1 MIIEIIGIFFLLL
14 LSGFFSS
21 SETAIT
27 RISDVKIYQWSENK
41 SSRYKRARELMK
53 SREKIIGILL
63 LGNNIVNIL
72 ASALA
77 TSILIGLFG
86 DKGIIYAT
94 LIMTALIFIFSEVL
108 PKTYAIREPEKLV
121 LYASPIIKIFT
132 IILSPINFLVQRL
145 VSSILN
151 LANKETK
158 NNDWRQN
165 LRGAILLAN
174 NKGDVRKRDRI
185 MLESILDLH
194 EVKVSEI
201 MTHRKNIEGININ
214 ENIDMIIDL
223 SLKSRFTRLPLW
235 KENADNIIGTLH
247 IKDLLRAK
255 NSNNSI
261 EINEIMQKPQFIS
274 ENTSLSEQLNNFKKE
289 TIQMAFVIDE
299 YGDLQ
304 GLITLEDILE
314 EIVGEIFDEFDKQ
327 ITGPEILE
335 DKSVIVDGAM
345 TIRDLNKLMDWKL
358 EDEEASTIAGLVIDV
373 AQKLPSINETIKINN
388 FNFTILERQRT
399 RITKINIKPITTDL
413 N

>member
-14 LSGFFSS
+14 LSAFFSS
-21 SETAIT
+21 SETAIK
-27 RISDVKIYQWSENK
+27 RISDVKIYQWGENK
-41 SSRYKRARELMK
+41 NRKYIKAKELMK
-53 SREKIIGILL
+53 SREKVIGILL

-94 LIMTALIFIFSEVL
+94 LIMTTLIFIFSEVL
-108 PKTYAIREPEKLV
+108 PKTYAIRESEKLI
-121 LYASPIIKIFT
+121 LYASPIIKIFI
-132 IILSPINFLVQRL
+132 IILSPINFLVQNL

-151 LANKETK
+151 ITNKETK
-158 NNDWRQN
+158 NNDWKQN

-174 NKGDVRKRDRI
+174 NKGDVKKPDRI

-201 MTHRKNIEGININ
+201 MSHRKNIEGINVS
-214 ENIDMIIDL
+214 EHIDIIIDL
-223 SLKSRFTRLPLW
+223 ALKSRFTRLPLW
-235 KENADNIIGTLH
+235 KDNADNIIGTLH
-247 IKDLLRAK
+247 IKDLLRAR
-255 NSNNSI
+255 NTNTNLQ
-261 EINEIMQKPQFIS
+261 INEIMQKPQFIS

-304 GLITLEDILE
+304 GLISLEDILE

-327 ITGPEILE
+327 IAGPEILS
-335 DKSVIVDGAM
+335 DKSVVVDGAM
-345 TIRDLNKLMDWKL
+345 TIRDLNRSMDWKL
-358 EDEEASTIAGLVIDV
+358 PDEEASTIAGLVIDV
-373 AQKLPSINETIKINN
+373 AQKLPSINETIKIDK
-388 FNFTILERQRT
+388 FHFTVLERQRT
-399 RITKINIKPITTDL
+399 RITKINIKPIVMD
-413 N
+413 

>member
-121 LYASPIIKIFT
+121 LYASAIIKIFT

-255 NSNNSI
+255 NINNAI

-327 ITGPEILE
+327 ITGPEILK

-373 AQKLPSINETIKINN
+373 AQKLPSINETIKIDN

-399 RITKINIKPITTDL
+399 RITKINIKPLTID
-413 N
+413 

>member
-1 MIIEIIGIFFLLL
+1 
-14 LSGFFSS
+14 
-21 SETAIT
+21 
-27 RISDVKIYQWSENK
+27 
-41 SSRYKRARELMK
+41 
-53 SREKIIGILL
+53 
-63 LGNNIVNIL
+63 
-72 ASALA
+72 
-77 TSILIGLFG
+77 
-86 DKGIIYAT
+86 
-94 LIMTALIFIFSEVL
+94 
-108 PKTYAIREPEKLV
+108 
-121 LYASPIIKIFT
+121 
-132 IILSPINFLVQRL
+132 
-145 VSSILN
+145 
-151 LANKETK
+151 
-158 NNDWRQN
+158 
-165 LRGAILLAN
+165 
-174 NKGDVRKRDRI
+174 

-255 NSNNSI
+255 NINNSI
-261 EINEIMQKPQFIS
+261 EINKIMQKPQFIS

-399 RITKINIKPITTDL
+399 RITKINIKPITTD
-413 N
+413 

>member
-1 MIIEIIGIFFLLL
+1 
-14 LSGFFSS
+14 
-21 SETAIT
+21 
-27 RISDVKIYQWSENK
+27 
-41 SSRYKRARELMK
+41 
-53 SREKIIGILL
+53 
-63 LGNNIVNIL
+63 
-72 ASALA
+72 
-77 TSILIGLFG
+77 
-86 DKGIIYAT
+86 
-94 LIMTALIFIFSEVL
+94 
-108 PKTYAIREPEKLV
+108 
-121 LYASPIIKIFT
+121 
-132 IILSPINFLVQRL
+132 
-145 VSSILN
+145 
-151 LANKETK
+151 
-158 NNDWRQN
+158 
-165 LRGAILLAN
+165 
-174 NKGDVRKRDRI
+174 
-185 MLESILDLH
+185 
-194 EVKVSEI
+194 

-255 NSNNSI
+255 NINNSI

-373 AQKLPSINETIKINN
+373 AQKLPSINETIKIDN

-399 RITKINIKPITTDL
+399 RITKINIKPLTSD
-413 N
+413 

>member
-14 LSGFFSS
+14 LSAFFSS

-27 RISDVKIYQWSENK
+27 RISDVKIYQWGESKNRK
-41 SSRYKRARELMK
+41 YIKAKELMN
-53 SREKIIGILL
+53 SRERVIGILL

-94 LIMTALIFIFSEVL
+94 LIMTTLIFIFSEVL
-108 PKTYAIREPEKLV
+108 PKTYAIRESEKLI
-121 LYASPIIKIFT
+121 LYASPFIKIF
-132 IILSPINFLVQRL
+132 IFILSPINFLVQNL

-151 LANKETK
+151 ITNKETK
-158 NNDWRQN
+158 NNDWKQN

-174 NKGDVRKRDRI
+174 NKGDVRKPDRI

-201 MTHRKNIEGININ
+201 MTHRKNIEGINIS
-214 ENIDMIIDL
+214 ENIDLIIDL
-223 SLKSRFTRLPLW
+223 ALKSRFTRLPLW
-235 KENADNIIGTLH
+235 KDNADNIIGTLH
-247 IKDLLRAK
+247 VKDLLRAR
-255 NSNNSI
+255 NTNTNLL
-261 EINEIMQKPQFIS
+261 INDIMQKPQFIS
-274 ENTSLSEQLNNFKKE
+274 ENTSLSEQLNNFKKD
-289 TIQMAFVIDE
+289 TVQMAFVIDE

-304 GLITLEDILE
+304 GLISLEDILE

-327 ITGPEILE
+327 IAGPEILS
-335 DKSVIVDGAM
+335 DKSVVVDGAM
-345 TIRDLNKLMDWKL
+345 TIRDLNRSMDWKL
-358 EDEEASTIAGLVIDV
+358 PDEDASTIAGLVIDI
-373 AQKLPSINETIKINN
+373 AQKLPSINETIKIDK
-388 FNFTILERQRT
+388 FHFTVLERQRT
-399 RITKINIKPITTDL
+399 RITKINIKLIVI

>member
-1 MIIEIIGIFFLLL
+1 
-14 LSGFFSS
+14 
-21 SETAIT
+21 
-27 RISDVKIYQWSENK
+27 
-41 SSRYKRARELMK
+41 
-53 SREKIIGILL
+53 
-63 LGNNIVNIL
+63 
-72 ASALA
+72 
-77 TSILIGLFG
+77 
-86 DKGIIYAT
+86 
-94 LIMTALIFIFSEVL
+94 
-108 PKTYAIREPEKLV
+108 
-121 LYASPIIKIFT
+121 
-132 IILSPINFLVQRL
+132 
-145 VSSILN
+145 
-151 LANKETK
+151 
-158 NNDWRQN
+158 
-165 LRGAILLAN
+165 
-174 NKGDVRKRDRI
+174 

-214 ENIDMIIDL
+214 EIIDMIINL

-327 ITGPEILE
+327 ITGPEVLE

-399 RITKINIKPITTDL
+399 RITKINIKPLNTD
-413 N
+413 

>member
-14 LSGFFSS
+14 LSAFFSS

-27 RISDVKIYQWSENK
+27 RISDVKIYQWGENK
-41 SSRYKRARELMK
+41 NRKYIKAKELMK
-53 SREKIIGILL
+53 SREKVIGILL

-94 LIMTALIFIFSEVL
+94 LIMTTLVFIFSEVL
-108 PKTYAIREPEKLV
+108 PKTYAIRESEKLI
-121 LYASPIIKIFT
+121 LYASPIIKIFI
-132 IILSPINFLVQRL
+132 IILSPINFLVQNL

-151 LANKETK
+151 ITNKETK
-158 NNDWRQN
+158 NNDWKQN

-174 NKGDVRKRDRI
+174 NKGDVRKPDRI

-201 MTHRKNIEGININ
+201 MTHRKNIEGINVS
-214 ENIDMIIDL
+214 EHIDIIIDL
-223 SLKSRFTRLPLW
+223 ALKSRFTRLPLW
-235 KENADNIIGTLH
+235 KDNADNIIGTLH
-247 IKDLLRAK
+247 IKDLLRAR
-255 NSNNSI
+255 NTNTNLQ
-261 EINEIMQKPQFIS
+261 INEIMQKPQFIS

-304 GLITLEDILE
+304 GLISLEDILE

-327 ITGPEILE
+327 IAGPEILN
-335 DKSVIVDGAM
+335 DKSVVVDGAM
-345 TIRDLNKLMDWKL
+345 TIRDLNRLMDWKL
-358 EDEEASTIAGLVIDV
+358 PDEEASTIAGLVIDV
-373 AQKLPSINETIKINN
+373 AQKLPSINETIKIDK
-388 FNFTILERQRT
+388 FHFTVIERQRT
-399 RITKINIKPITTDL
+399 RITKINIKPIVI

>member
-14 LSGFFSS
+14 LSAFFSS

-27 RISDVKIYQWSENK
+27 RISDVKIYQWGESKNRK
-41 SSRYKRARELMK
+41 YIKAKELMN
-53 SREKIIGILL
+53 SRERVIGILL

-108 PKTYAIREPEKLV
+108 PKTYAIRESEKLI
-121 LYASPIIKIFT
+121 LYASPFIKIF
-132 IILSPINFLVQRL
+132 IFILSPINFLVQNL

-151 LANKETK
+151 ITNKETK
-158 NNDWRQN
+158 NNDWKQN

-174 NKGDVRKRDRI
+174 NKGDVRKPDRI

-201 MTHRKNIEGININ
+201 MTHRKNIEGINIS
-214 ENIDMIIDL
+214 ENIDLIIDL
-223 SLKSRFTRLPLW
+223 ALKSRFTRLPLW
-235 KENADNIIGTLH
+235 KDNADNIIGTLH
-247 IKDLLRAK
+247 VKDLLRAR
-255 NSNNSI
+255 NTNTNLL
-261 EINEIMQKPQFIS
+261 INDIMQKPQFIS
-274 ENTSLSEQLNNFKKE
+274 ENTSLSEQLNNFKKD
-289 TIQMAFVIDE
+289 TVQMAFVIDE

-304 GLITLEDILE
+304 GLISLEDILE

-327 ITGPEILE
+327 IAGPEILS
-335 DKSVIVDGAM
+335 DKSVVVDGAM
-345 TIRDLNKLMDWKL
+345 TIRDLNRSMDWKL
-358 EDEEASTIAGLVIDV
+358 PDEEASTIAGLVIDI
-373 AQKLPSINETIKINN
+373 AQKLPSINETIKIDK
-388 FNFTILERQRT
+388 FHFTVLERQRT
-399 RITKINIKPITTDL
+399 RITKINIKLIVID
-413 N
+413 

>member
-255 NSNNSI
+255 NINNSI
-261 EINEIMQKPQFIS
+261 EVNEIMQKPQFIS

-399 RITKINIKPITTDL
+399 RITKINIKPLTTD
-413 N
+413 

>member
-41 SSRYKRARELMK
+41 SPRYKKARELMK

-255 NSNNSI
+255 NINNSI

-373 AQKLPSINETIKINN
+373 AQKLPSINETIKIDN

-399 RITKINIKPITTDL
+399 RITKINIKPITTD
-413 N
+413 

>member
-399 RITKINIKPITTDL
+399 RITKINIKPLTID
-413 N
+413 

>member
-14 LSGFFSS
+14 LSAFFSS

-27 RISDVKIYQWSENK
+27 RISDVKIYQWGESKNRK
-41 SSRYKRARELMK
+41 YIKAKELMN
-53 SREKIIGILL
+53 SRERVIGILL

-94 LIMTALIFIFSEVL
+94 LIMTTLIFIFSEVL
-108 PKTYAIREPEKLV
+108 PKTYAIRESEKLI
-121 LYASPIIKIFT
+121 LYASPIIKIFI
-132 IILSPINFLVQRL
+132 IILSPINFLVQNL

-151 LANKETK
+151 ITNKETK
-158 NNDWRQN
+158 NNDWKQN

-174 NKGDVRKRDRI
+174 NQGDVRKPDRI

-201 MTHRKNIEGININ
+201 MTHRKNIEGINIS
-214 ENIDMIIDL
+214 ENIEIIIDL
-223 SLKSRFTRLPLW
+223 ALKSRFTRLPLW
-235 KENADNIIGTLH
+235 KDNADNIIGTLH
-247 IKDLLRAK
+247 VKDLLRAR
-255 NSNNSI
+255 NTNTNLQ
-261 EINEIMQKPQFIS
+261 INDIMQKPQFIS

-304 GLITLEDILE
+304 GLISLEDILE

-327 ITGPEILE
+327 IAGPDILS
-335 DKSVIVDGAM
+335 DKSVVVDGAM
-345 TIRDLNKLMDWKL
+345 TIRDLNRSMDWKL
-358 EDEEASTIAGLVIDV
+358 PDEEASTIAGLVIDK
-373 AQKLPSINETIKINN
+373 AQKLPSINEIIKIDK
-388 FNFTILERQRT
+388 FNFTVLERQRT
-399 RITKINIKPITTDL
+399 RITKINIKPIVMD
-413 N
+413 

>member
-132 IILSPINFLVQRL
+132 IILSPINFLVQNL

-399 RITKINIKPITTDL
+399 RITKINIKPLTID
-413 N
+413 

>member
-14 LSGFFSS
+14 LSAFFSS

-27 RISDVKIYQWSENK
+27 RISDVKIYQWDEK
-41 SSRYKRARELMK
+41 KGKKYKRAKDLMK
-53 SREKIIGILL
+53 SRERIIGILL

-77 TSILIGLFG
+77 TSILIGIFG

-121 LYASPIIKIFT
+121 LHASPIIKIFT
-132 IILSPINFLVQRL
+132 VILSPINFLVQNL

-151 LANKETK
+151 IANKETK
-158 NNDWRQN
+158 NNDWKQN

-214 ENIDMIIDL
+214 ENINIIINL
-223 SLKSRFTRLPLW
+223 ALKSRFTRLPLW
-235 KENADNIIGTLH
+235 KENADNIIGTIH

-255 NSNNSI
+255 NNNESI
-261 EINEIMQKPQFIS
+261 EINKIMQIPLFIS

-327 ITGPEILE
+327 ITGPKVLQ
-335 DKSVIVDGAM
+335 DKSVVVDGAM

-358 EDEEASTIAGLVIDV
+358 RDEEASTIAGLVIDV
-373 AQKLPSINETIKINN
+373 AQKLPSINETIKIDN
-388 FNFTILERQRT
+388 FNFTIVERQRT
-399 RITKINIKPITTDL
+399 RITKINIKPLIID
-413 N
+413 

>member
-41 SSRYKRARELMK
+41 SSRYKRAKELMK

-121 LYASPIIKIFT
+121 LYASPIIKLFT
-132 IILSPINFLVQRL
+132 IILSPINFLVQQL

-255 NSNNSI
+255 NINNSI

-373 AQKLPSINETIKINN
+373 AQKLPSINETIKIDN

-399 RITKINIKPITTDL
+399 RITKINIKPLSTD
-413 N
+413 

>member
-41 SSRYKRARELMK
+41 SPRYKKARELMK

-223 SLKSRFTRLPLW
+223 SLKSR
-235 KENADNIIGTLH
+235 
-247 IKDLLRAK
+247 LLK
-255 NSNNSI
+255 
-261 EINEIMQKPQFIS
+261 
-274 ENTSLSEQLNNFKKE
+274 
-289 TIQMAFVIDE
+289 
-299 YGDLQ
+299 
-304 GLITLEDILE
+304 
-314 EIVGEIFDEFDKQ
+314 
-327 ITGPEILE
+327 
-335 DKSVIVDGAM
+335 
-345 TIRDLNKLMDWKL
+345 
-358 EDEEASTIAGLVIDV
+358 
-373 AQKLPSINETIKINN
+373 
-388 FNFTILERQRT
+388 
-399 RITKINIKPITTDL
+399 
-413 N
+413 

>member
-235 KENADNIIGTLH
+235 KENSDNIIGTLH

-255 NSNNSI
+255 NINNSI

-399 RITKINIKPITTDL
+399 RITKINIKPLTTD
-413 N
+413 

>member
-132 IILSPINFLVQRL
+132 IILSPINFLVQNL

-255 NSNNSI
+255 NINNSI

-373 AQKLPSINETIKINN
+373 AQKLPSINETIKIDN

-399 RITKINIKPITTDL
+399 RITKINIKPLTTD
-413 N
+413 